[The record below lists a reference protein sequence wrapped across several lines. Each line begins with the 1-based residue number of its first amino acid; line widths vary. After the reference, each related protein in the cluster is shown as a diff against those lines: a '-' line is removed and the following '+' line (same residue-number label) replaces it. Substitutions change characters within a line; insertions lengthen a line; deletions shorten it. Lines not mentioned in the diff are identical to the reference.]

1 MSLPRLPQRKENNM
15 ATDALLAF
23 QTPLVTKTG
32 TFSSTGLDLVTG
44 TPRRGLKCRVIY
56 KNASTSSGAG
66 SVTFRV
72 TESTDNSTF
81 TGIYQSTEA
90 TITLSTTA
98 VSGEIYIDRKSTRL
112 NSSHTVISYAV
123 FCLKKKKKK
132 KNTK

>member
-1 MSLPRLPQRKENNM
+1 M

-23 QTPLVTKTG
+23 QTPLVTKTA
-32 TFSSTGLDLVTG
+32 TFQSTGLDLVTG

-98 VSGEIYIDRKSTRL
+98 VSGEIYIPVETSKRYVRL
-112 NSSHTVISYAV
+112 ELSAISGTGATVDYLAD
-123 FCLKKKKKK
+123 LDLARP
-132 KNTK
+132 